1 MVLNLPFIED
11 SYYRMSASYSHHC
24 LGHWIL
30 CRTNSSRSPTS
41 ADTIINPEAPL
52 ALRLSGQLLLGVVK
66 VYSKKVGYL
75 FQDCNDAL
83 VKVKQVNHALRI
95 ILCTCRILQQQSLL
109 SPISTPKSFLPMHR
123 PSNRRRWTCPKMAP
137 LQHTQPSLCQ
147 ITSTPWIS
155 CQQTLA
161 SKLFPLIILP

>member
-1 MVLNLPFIED
+1 MLAD
-11 SYYRMSASYSHHC
+11 
-24 LGHWIL
+24 WIL

-83 VKVKQVNHALRI
+83 VKVKQVSPALRI
-95 ILCTCRILQQQSLL
+95 ILCQ
-109 SPISTPKSFLPMHR
+109 
-123 PSNRRRWTCPKMAP
+123 
-137 LQHTQPSLCQ
+137 
-147 ITSTPWIS
+147 
-155 CQQTLA
+155 
-161 SKLFPLIILP
+161 